1 MGQNLEGEE
10 TSDDTFEENEITHV
24 ETSSRFRH
32 LDVFSLLKL
41 NNQILEMR
49 KSIRSGCLS
58 DYAGI
63 FSKWSSKMQ
72 VGMVT
77 RISSV
82 STWDENRNFLRF
94 SIATAKHVTKIEA
107 F

>member
-1 MGQNLEGEE
+1 MRKSYLRLADVKYFKLTMGQNLEGEE
-10 TSDDTFEENEITHV
+10 TSDDTFEENEITHA

-41 NNQILEMR
+41 NNQILEMG
-49 KSIRSGCLS
+49 KWIRSVCFS

-63 FSKWSSKMQ
+63 FSKLSSKMQ

-82 STWDENRNFLRF
+82 ST
-94 SIATAKHVTKIEA
+94 
-107 F
+107 